1 MLIYIWWLTYTHLVH
16 IANSGSG
23 MFWIWWPCT
32 IKCGNTTSLGFQN
45 IHAGWLRANV
55 PQLDSI
61 LLLYKPV
68 SMGPHVSPSERFL
81 WPKSFKTHT
90 RRKKEPPI
98 WNHSGFVRNSGNY
111 QKKSTVYPIFNRT
124 HICDSLLPSAKS
136 ELPRRQTFGH
146 GLRIAGAEMV
156 QILPNRT
163 GAMREMIT
171 GFASGKIKGNLWPMA
186 YGFVASKTICVGHV
200 SLLFS

>member
-1 MLIYIWWLTYTHLVH
+1 MFHHLNV
-16 IANSGSG
+16 SSD
-23 MFWIWWPCT
+23 
-32 IKCGNTTSLGFQN
+32 QN
-45 IHAGWLRANV
+45 H
-55 PQLDSI
+55 S
-61 LLLYKPV
+61 KPIPEEKK
-68 SMGPHVSPSERFL
+68 SPPSEIIVGL
-81 WPKSFKTHT
+81 SETVVITK
-90 RRKKEPPI
+90 
-98 WNHSGFVRNSGNY
+98 
-111 QKKSTVYPIFNRT
+111 KKSTVYPIFNRT